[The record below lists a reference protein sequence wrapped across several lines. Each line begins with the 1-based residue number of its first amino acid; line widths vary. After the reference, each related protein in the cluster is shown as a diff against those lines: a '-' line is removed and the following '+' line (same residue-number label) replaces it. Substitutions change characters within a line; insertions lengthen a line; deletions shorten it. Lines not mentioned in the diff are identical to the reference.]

1 VVKVSITQVRPSLRE
16 LADKVRF
23 YNERVCVNR
32 NGEPVFAMVSIDDLK
47 LLEAIE
53 DEMDIKAAEAV
64 LKKGGKLIPLEKV
77 RKRLGRTVGGVAA
90 VRR

>member
-1 VVKVSITQVRPSLRE
+1 MVKVSITQVRPSLRE